1 MSDQQFPFRADHVGS
16 LLRPAALTQAREAHA
31 QGRLALSELRQIED
45 SSIADAVRQ
54 QEAVGLPVVTDGEF
68 RRAYWHLDFLT
79 AFSSVRRTAPKLV
92 AQFHTHDGPAMEAH
106 GLEVIGKLERP
117 APIFVDHFRYLK
129 SVAKRTPKI
138 TIPSPSILHF
148 RGGRAAIDADAYPDL
163 EEFFSDLAKAFAA
176 EIHDLAAA
184 GCEYLQIDD
193 TNFAYLC
200 DAGICD
206 QVRARHGVEPARL
219 ARLYAD
225 LINDSIR
232 SRPPTMKVMLHVC
245 RGNFRS
251 AWAAEGGYEPVAEVL
266 FNALEVD
273 GYFLEYDDGRS
284 GDFAP
289 LRHLPRGKVA
299 TLGLITSKT
308 AELEDPESIKRRIQE
323 ATRWTTLEQLCL
335 SPQCGF
341 ASTCEGNKLSPEN
354 QWQKL
359 RLVSDIAR
367 DGLGL
372 MRC

>member
-16 LLRPAALTQAREAHA
+16 LLRPAKLTQARAEHA
-31 QGRLALSELRQIED
+31 QGRIATTELHDIED
-45 SSIADAVRQ
+45 TAIADAVRR
-54 QEAVGLPVVTDGEF
+54 QEEVGLPVVTDGEF
-68 RRAYWHLDFLT
+68 RRAFWHLDFLT
-79 AFSSVRRTAPKLV
+79 SFSNVRRTAPKLV
-92 AQFHTHDGPAMEAH
+92 AQFHTHDGPIDMEAH
-106 GLEVIGKLERP
+106 GLEVVGKIERP

-129 SVAKRTPKI
+129 GVAKRTPKI

-163 EEFFSDLAKAFAA
+163 KEFFADLAAVFAA

-200 DAGICD
+200 DPAICE
-206 QVRARHGVEPARL
+206 QVRSRHGVEPEQL

-225 LINDSIR
+225 LINESIR
-232 SRPPTMKVMLHVC
+232 FRPPTMKVMLHVC

-273 GYFLEYDDGRS
+273 GYFLEYDDERS
-284 GDFAP
+284 GNFSP
-289 LRHLPRGKVA
+289 LRHLPKGKVA

-308 AELEDPESIKRRIQE
+308 AELEDPESVKRRINE
-323 ATRWTTLEQLCL
+323 ATRWAPLEQLAL

-341 ASTCEGNKLSPEN
+341 ASTCEGNKVSAED

-367 DGLGL
+367 DVW
-372 MRC
+372 R